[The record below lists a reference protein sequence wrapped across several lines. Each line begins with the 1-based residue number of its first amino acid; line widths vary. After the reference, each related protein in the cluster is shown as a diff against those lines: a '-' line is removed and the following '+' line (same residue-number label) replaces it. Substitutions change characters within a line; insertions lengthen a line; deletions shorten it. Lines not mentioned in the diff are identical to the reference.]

1 MLFNSYQFLF
11 AFLPVTF
18 LGFCLLGR
26 ISRGA
31 AMNWLT
37 VASLAFYALWRP
49 FNVVLIAPSIIVNYF
64 VARELLRL
72 RNAGRHRAAFML
84 LACGVLFNVAFLSY
98 FKYTNFL
105 LGAANDLFGTH
116 FPALQIALPLAIS
129 FITFQ
134 KIAFLVDVH
143 GGRVDSVTVPE
154 YCLFV
159 LFFPQLIAGP
169 IVHFREVMPQYRT
182 AAWRFDAA
190 DTSVALTL
198 FIFGLFKK
206 VVLADGLATL
216 VSPLYAQAASGSAL
230 SLVPAWLAAVGF
242 TLQIYFDF
250 SGYTDMAIGLG
261 RLFGIRLPANFDSPF
276 KARSII
282 DYWLHW
288 NMTLT
293 RFLTAYVYNP
303 LVLAIARHRAA
314 RGKRGLD
321 RRAPTLATYANMIV
335 FPIMVTMLVSGLWHG
350 AGYTFVLWGLIHG
363 AYLCIN
369 HGWRLM
375 CPQWLKSS
383 TQLLRTRHASC
394 VAITFVSVV
403 AAMVLFRAPTVKA
416 AGGILAGML
425 GAHGVAIPVQLI
437 QNLGPLAKLFPGA
450 LGANAIAVV
459 WVAGLV
465 CVVMLCPNTLQLL
478 AGHEP
483 ALGMYKSVRLG
494 EKTGPIGALRWSP
507 QLAWAV
513 ATSVLAGAAIAQL
526 SGGSEFLYWQF

>member
-31 AMNWLT
+31 AMNWLI
-37 VASLAFYALWRP
+37 VASLIFYALWRP
-49 FNVVLIAPSIIVNYF
+49 FNVVLIAPSIIINYL
-64 VARELLRL
+64 VARDLLRL
-72 RNAGRHRAAFML
+72 HNAGRQRAAFVL

-98 FKYTNFL
+98 FKYTDFM

-116 FPALQIALPLAIS
+116 FAVLQIALPLAIS
-129 FITFQ
+129 FIIFQ
-134 KIAFLVDVH
+134 KIAFLVDVY
-143 GGRVDSVTVPE
+143 GGRVDSFTVRE

-182 AAWRFDAA
+182 ATWRFDAD

-206 VVLADGLATL
+206 AVLADGLATL
-216 VSPLYAQAASGSAL
+216 VSPLYEQAAHGSAL

-242 TLQIYFDF
+242 ALQIYFDF

-276 KARSII
+276 KAGSII

-303 LVLAIARHRAA
+303 LVLAIARRRAA
-314 RGKRGLD
+314 SGKRGLD
-321 RRAPTLATYANMIV
+321 RRAPTFATYANMIV
-335 FPIMVTMLVSGLWHG
+335 FPTMVTMLVSGLWHG

-363 AYLCIN
+363 AYLSIN
-369 HGWRLM
+369 HGWRLLR
-375 CPQWLKSS
+375 PEWLKSS
-383 TQLLRTRHASC
+383 TRFLHTRQAAS
-394 VAITFVSVV
+394 VAITFVSVA
-403 AAMVLFRAPTVKA
+403 AAMVVFRAPTVKA
-416 AGGILAGML
+416 AGSILAGMV
-425 GAHGVAIPVQLI
+425 GTHGLAMPVHLI
-437 QNLGPLAKLFPGA
+437 QDLGPLRRLFPGA
-450 LGANAIAVV
+450 LSANVLAVV

-465 CVVMLCPNTLQLL
+465 GVVLLCPNTLQLL
-478 AGHEP
+478 SGREP
-483 ALGMYKSVRLG
+483 ALGMYKGADLG
-494 EKTGPIGALRWSP
+494 EKTGTVAALRWQP
-507 QLAWAV
+507 RLAWAV

-526 SGGSEFLYWQF
+526 SGGGEFLYWQF